1 MPNETDGKLRRTFG
15 RPLGKRTRIALIV
28 LVSLLS
34 LFVAFQLAA
43 PFLVSTVLVRERME
57 RAVEEWIGHDV
68 SIGGQPSLAF
78 WPEPRITFSD
88 VMVRNIDHGKKGMLG
103 SVREL
108 SASFDLLGALVGQP
122 EFKDF
127 HLKDPQL
134 FVLRKPDGRLDW
146 TNDGL
151 LSRAVRAVKSDGT
164 GQLLDNSNDAPIGDV
179 LIENGTLQITNEE
192 DGRIVRVDRIDSEI
206 DWSYLSRSA
215 SFKGQATIAG
225 RRVTADIT
233 SRQPLLLFSGR
244 SSSTSGSI
252 QSDLFNAKFSGV
264 VNLASHGFLSGDAEF
279 ATADGAK
286 AMQWMGFDLPG
297 TEKLKQLSVKA
308 RLITNDTAM
317 RFESLSL
324 GIDDITASGI
334 LDLTMPADAPPRLTG
349 TLALNTRDVLPM
361 LAEIAPRLL
370 DKSDPAARLRDRLEL
385 DLRLSAQSVE
395 IGPFQLSEVAVGIM
409 NIGDQSRIDILDSD
423 FENGRLTGRIATIKD
438 EETGGVAIRLSVQ
451 DADFAS
457 VISRLGLTAPLPGA
471 SGSLELALDV
481 ARPVT
486 AETLRNAKGSLR
498 FRAGS
503 GTLPGVDMAGIR
515 RLATQKP
522 YFTLSEAGTGA
533 YEFQSVDIN
542 VTVADGLADI
552 RNGLIVGTNER
563 ITLNGIVPYA
573 NNSLALSAGVLTDSS
588 GTTSGDAAAGRPDA
602 THFFI
607 GGSWQNPVIWP
618 VAKPTPKI
626 TE

>member
-1 MPNETDGKLRRTFG
+1 MPNETDGKLRTIFG
-15 RPLGKRTRIALIV
+15 RPLGRRTRVALIV
-28 LVSLLS
+28 VLSLIS
-34 LFVAFQLAA
+34 LFVAFQIAA
-43 PFLVSTVLVRERME
+43 PFLISTVLVRERME
-57 RAVEEWIGHDV
+57 RAVEEWVGHDV

-78 WPEPRITFSD
+78 WPEPRITFAD
-88 VMVRNIDHGKKGMLG
+88 VTVRNVDHGKKGMLG

-108 SASFDLLGALVGQP
+108 SASFDLLGALVGHPQ
-122 EFKDF
+122 FKDF

-134 FVLRKPDGRLDW
+134 FVLRKSDGRLDW
-146 TNDGL
+146 TSDGL

-164 GQLLDNSNDAPIGDV
+164 GQTLDNANDAPVGDV
-179 LIENGTLQITNEE
+179 LIENGTLQITNED
-192 DGRIVRVDRIDSEI
+192 DGRIVRIDRIDSEI

-215 SFKGQATIAG
+215 AFKGQVTIAG

-252 QSDLFNAKFSGV
+252 QSDLFSAKFSGV

-286 AMQWMGFDLPG
+286 AMEWMGLDLPG
-297 TEKLKQLSVKA
+297 TEKLKQLSLKA

-324 GIDDITASGI
+324 GIDDIKASGI

-349 TLALNTRDVLPM
+349 TLALDTRDVLPM
-361 LAEIAPRLL
+361 LSEIAPRLL
-370 DKSDPAARLRDRLEL
+370 DKSNAAAKLRDRLEL
-385 DLRLSAQSVE
+385 DLRLSAQNVD

-409 NIGDQSRIDILDSD
+409 NIGDQARVDILDSD

-438 EETGGVAIRLSVQ
+438 GDTGGVAIRLSVQ

-457 VISRLGLTAPLPGA
+457 IISRLGITAPLPA
-471 SGSLELALDV
+471 AAGSLELALDV
-481 ARPVT
+481 PRPVT
-486 AETLRNAKGSLR
+486 VDTLRNAKGSLR
-498 FRAGS
+498 FRAG
-503 GTLPGVDMAGIR
+503 GGILPGVDMAGIT
-515 RLATQKP
+515 RLATQKA
-522 YFTLSEAGTGA
+522 YFTLSEAGTGP

-542 VTVADGLADI
+542 VSVADGLADI
-552 RNGLIVGTNER
+552 RNGLIVGTNES

-573 NNSLALSAGVLTDSS
+573 NNSLALSAGVQSNGGETNGGEANNGRSAGTD
-588 GTTSGDAAAGRPDA
+588 
-602 THFFI
+602 FFI

-618 VAKPTPKI
+618 VAKTAPKI